1 MASGP
6 TSHSPSD
13 LGRTGV
19 RRLASSVRDR
29 PPGRGSPRAAT
40 TRLRS
45 AGAGAEREILTF
57 SDLLPYVLHDRQ
69 LRERLARLYAAY
81 RSLDVWCLSGQGQG
95 TARLDDVAALNVAV
109 VEGLGLQR
117 QADPVGFDA
126 EGPIEVWEK
135 MVELYL
141 DWAGR

>member
-1 MASGP
+1 VAS
-6 TSHSPSD
+6 
-13 LGRTGV
+13 
-19 RRLASSVRDR
+19 
-29 PPGRGSPRAAT
+29 
-40 TRLRS
+40 
-45 AGAGAEREILTF
+45 GAEREILTF

-69 LRERLARLYAAY
+69 MRERLARLYAAY

-95 TARLDDVAALNVAV
+95 AARLDDVAALNVAV

-117 QADPVGFDA
+117 QVDPEGFDID
-126 EGPIEVWEK
+126 GPTEVWDK